1 MWGSTASSHEAQL
14 PSHMRLWAFW
24 REKPWLRW
32 MCTPGH
38 SRGPG
43 TCFGAVCEG
52 ENEWLATPPC
62 CTPSP
67 WFTLGRI
74 FLFLLLIHG
83 LCPVTQTCPILC
95 NPMDCSPPGYSVHG
109 ILPARILECI
119 AIFLLQG
126 IFLTQESNPH
136 RLHWQAYSLPL
147 SHQGSPESVVLI
159 G

>member
-1 MWGSTASSHEAQL
+1 
-14 PSHMRLWAFW
+14 
-24 REKPWLRW
+24 